1 MNNREK
7 GEELIARAEGIIE
20 REISGALEDEDFNMV
35 VRRAQ
40 EAVELTLKGALTVL
54 GVDYPK
60 VHDVSRVFR
69 DVVQRKAG
77 GLNRDLLERII
88 RISVR
93 LSEDRTPSFYG
104 DRSYGRV
111 EAEEASQGARFVYNT
126 VKELLNR

>member
-7 GEELIARAEGIIE
+7 GEELIARAERIIE
-20 REISGALEDEDFNMV
+20 REIAGALEDEDFNMV

-54 GVDYPK
+54 GIEYPK

-77 GLNRDLLERII
+77 GLSRDMLERIL
-88 RISVR
+88 RISAQ

-104 DRSYGRV
+104 ERSYGRA
-111 EAEEASQGARFVYNT
+111 EAEEAYQAARFVYHT
-126 VKELLNR
+126 VNELLNQ

>member
-7 GEELIARAEGIIE
+7 GEELIVRAEGIIE
-20 REISGALEDEDFNMV
+20 REIVGALEDEDFNMV

-88 RISVR
+88 RISAR

-104 DRSYGRV
+104 DRSYGRA
-111 EAEEASQGARFVYNT
+111 EAEEAYQGARFVYNT